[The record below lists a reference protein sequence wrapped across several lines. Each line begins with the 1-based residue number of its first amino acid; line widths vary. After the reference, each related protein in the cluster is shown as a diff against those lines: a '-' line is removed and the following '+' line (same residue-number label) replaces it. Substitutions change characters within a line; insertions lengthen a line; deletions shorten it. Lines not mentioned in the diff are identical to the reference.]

1 MKRQR
6 FSHVIEKVYHRPW
19 FITPGGYKSVRQVV
33 DARIARAEM
42 PDLTDMAGCEREEME
57 IDENGIAHISVE
69 GTMARGI
76 SALEAICGGYDYEWL
91 EEDLEEV
98 QKLGVKGVFIEFD
111 TPGGAV
117 EGCCEC
123 ADMLQEI
130 AKKTPIV
137 AWSDGTCASA
147 GYNLAVSCTK
157 LYGSQSSTWGSIGT
171 IIPWCDQ
178 SAAWEEDGMSW
189 EPITNTE
196 GVLKGAGMGPSLT
209 AAQRASL
216 QEYVQDAFDQFKG
229 NVLRNRNVAPEAMR
243 GQAFFAPRALA
254 NNIIDG
260 IMTERAA
267 YEKLLAMVK

>member
-1 MKRQR
+1 MKHKR
-6 FSHVIEKVYHRPW
+6 FSHIIEAVYHRPW
-19 FITPGGYKSVRQVV
+19 FITPGGYRAVRQVI
-33 DARIARAEM
+33 DARLTRAEM
-42 PDLTDMAGCEREEME
+42 PDLSEYEGCEREEMT
-57 IDENGIAHISVE
+57 IDANGIAHIHVE

-76 SALEAICGGYDYEWL
+76 SALEAICGGFDYEWL
-91 EEDLEEV
+91 EADLQEITRA
-98 QKLGVKGVFIEFD
+98 GVKGVWIEFD

-130 AKKTPIV
+130 AKKTPVV

-178 SAAWEEDGMSW
+178 SAAWEAEGMSW
-189 EPITNTE
+189 EPITNAE

-229 NVLRNRNVAPEAMR
+229 NVLRNRKIAEEAMR

-260 IMTERAA
+260 ISTEQTA
-267 YEKLLAMVK
+267 YNKLLAMVR

>member
-1 MKRQR
+1 
-6 FSHVIEKVYHRPW
+6 
-19 FITPGGYKSVRQVV
+19 
-33 DARIARAEM
+33 
-42 PDLTDMAGCEREEME
+42 
-57 IDENGIAHISVE
+57 
-69 GTMARGI
+69 
-76 SALEAICGGYDYEWL
+76 
-91 EEDLEEV
+91 
-98 QKLGVKGVFIEFD
+98 
-111 TPGGAV
+111 
-117 EGCCEC
+117 
-123 ADMLQEI
+123 
-130 AKKTPIV
+130 
-137 AWSDGTCASA
+137 
-147 GYNLAVSCTK
+147 
-157 LYGSQSSTWGSIGT
+157 
-171 IIPWCDQ
+171 
-178 SAAWEEDGMSW
+178 MSW